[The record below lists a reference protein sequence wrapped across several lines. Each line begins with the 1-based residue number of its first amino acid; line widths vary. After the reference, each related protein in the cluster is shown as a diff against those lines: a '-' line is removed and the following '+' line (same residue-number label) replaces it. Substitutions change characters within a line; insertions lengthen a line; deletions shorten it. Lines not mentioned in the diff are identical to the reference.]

1 MRVDLY
7 VRSRSKM
14 FAAEQLWLMKPFIRM
29 IIELF
34 NIGTIINTTNRNL
47 LIFKNLPKAQRH
59 YVKILGGLVPWWQ
72 SSYI

>member
-1 MRVDLY
+1 MWVDLH

-34 NIGTIINTTNRNL
+34 NIGIIINTTNRN
-47 LIFKNLPKAQRH
+47 
-59 YVKILGGLVPWWQ
+59 
-72 SSYI
+72 